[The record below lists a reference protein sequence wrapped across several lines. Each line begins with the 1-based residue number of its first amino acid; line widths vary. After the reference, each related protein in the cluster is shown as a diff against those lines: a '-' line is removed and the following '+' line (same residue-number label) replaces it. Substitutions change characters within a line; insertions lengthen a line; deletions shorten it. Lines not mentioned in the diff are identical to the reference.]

1 MKKMP
6 AWLKRFINMVNAIFR
21 KFSVD
26 CVFAYAAQASF
37 FVVISSIP
45 LLMLVL
51 SFIQFFLPIDRVQ
64 VVSALEAVLPDSVFD
79 FAVTVVDELFGKTDV
94 SVVSVTAVTLLWTAS
109 SGIRSISEGVRN
121 VYQVRFCVPYVKKY
135 FRSIADTAFFIVFI
149 LLNVGV
155 LLFGNFLFDWLV
167 RMLHI
172 TAELGEL
179 LIAARSGIFLILL
192 TVVFTLLFYSL
203 SRPGTHMK
211 LKEHFPGAV
220 FAAIGWLGFSWIY
233 SIYINS
239 FSNYSYIY
247 GSLTA
252 IVLLMLWLYMC
263 MVILLAGAE
272 LNVWCLGRNPRS
284 VSSDVQSK
292 SVPDAEK
299 DSNGAKREKKSRI
312 SDSNG

>member
-1 MKKMP
+1 MP
-6 AWLKRFINMVNAIFR
+6 AWVKRPLKLAKSIFR
-21 KFSVD
+21 KLSMD
-26 CVFAYAAQASF
+26 CVFAFAAQASF

-45 LLMLVL
+45 LLMLIL
-51 SFIQFFLPIDRVQ
+51 SFLQYFLPVDRMQ
-64 VVSALEAVLPDSVFD
+64 VISALETFLPSSIYD
-79 FAVTVVDELFGKTDV
+79 FAVIVVDELFGKTNIP
-94 SVVSVTAVTLLWTAS
+94 VVSVTAVTLLWSAS
-109 SGIRSISEGVRN
+109 GGIRSISEGVRN
-121 VYQVRFCVPYVKKY
+121 VYQVRFCVPYYKKY
-135 FRSIADTAFFIVFI
+135 LRSIADTLFFIVFI
-149 LLNVGV
+149 LLNVVV
-155 LLFGNFLFDWLV
+155 LLFGNFLLDWLV

-172 TAELGEL
+172 TSELGEIL
-179 LIAARSGIFLILL
+179 VAARSGIFLILL

-211 LKEHFPGAV
+211 WKEHFPGAV

-272 LNVWCLGRNPRS
+272 LNVWCLGRSPRS
-284 VSSDVQSK
+284 TGKIAVCVDKEGSGHKQ
-292 SVPDAEK
+292 
-299 DSNGAKREKKSRI
+299 
-312 SDSNG
+312 